1 MKSLALAFALLGLFA
16 LPAFASP
23 SRGPSEPP
31 VGAAAV
37 RIEWWLDAKF
47 GLFIHW
53 GPVSVVGTEIGWSR
67 AGDRRGFWGSKGTEI
82 PTERYDNLYKEF
94 NPVNYDPA
102 TWVAIAKAAGMKY
115 IVLVSRH
122 HDGFSLWDT
131 QASDH
136 KITSPLSPYGR
147 DIVRQLAEA
156 TRAAGLRFGVYY
168 SQPDWKHPDAFT
180 ERQANYLAYLEQQ
193 VRELMTRYGQI
204 DIVWFDGLGKKPEE
218 HGSVAL
224 NKIIRELQPQA
235 LINNRNGSHEDF
247 DTPEQ
252 RVGTMEVKRPWETCM
267 TIGRSWSWRPGEK
280 LKSLDEC
287 VRILVSTVTGGGNLL
302 FNVGPMPDGRIEP
315 RQVARLT
322 EIGAWMTQNGVALY
336 NTRGG
341 PWANGSW
348 GGSTHRDR
356 TIYVHLLQ
364 PPLNGRLRLAAVP
377 HRITAARLL
386 HGTAPIAFTQTDTA
400 VTFDLGA
407 NTYNGPVTILELTT
421 DEPVAPY
428 QMIGSAAGQFDDQS
442 AFGTARQSTA
452 VVTLS
457 SGSVTK
463 NDDQTLTIKT
473 GNEKKP
479 FVTFDLGTIQE
490 VTAFSAVQIDFSAH
504 NSNAELIVELSTD
517 GQTWSEV
524 YRGSYGL
531 AQWEIPLTRFVAGIQ
546 QPGLPARYV
555 RVSGDFGARSSSL
568 QLGKFA
574 LYAR

>member
-1 MKSLALAFALLGLFA
+1 MKTLVLAVAVLGLLGL
-16 LPAFASP
+16 PIHASP
-23 SRGPSEPP
+23 SKGPSEPP
-31 VGAAAV
+31 EGAAAE
-37 RIEWWLDAKF
+37 RIGWWLDAKF

-53 GPVSVVGTEIGWSR
+53 GPVSLTGTEIGWSR
-67 AGDRRGFWGSKGTEI
+67 AGNRRGFWGSKGTEV

-136 KITSPLSPYGR
+136 KITSPLSPYGK
-147 DIVRQLAEA
+147 DIVGPLAEA

-168 SQPDWKHPDAFT
+168 SQPDWRHPDAFT
-180 ERQANYLAYLEQQ
+180 ERHPTYLAYLEQQ
-193 VRELMTRYGQI
+193 LRELMTNYGQI

-218 HGSVAL
+218 YGSVAL
-224 NKIIRELQPQA
+224 NKIIRELQPRA

-267 TIGRSWSWRPGEK
+267 TIGRRWSWKPDDQ
-280 LKSLDEC
+280 LKSFDEC

-302 FNVGPMPDGRIEP
+302 LNVGPMPDGRIEP
-315 RQVARLT
+315 RQVARLN
-322 EIGAWMTQNGVALY
+322 EIGAWTTQNGAALY

-348 GGSTHRDR
+348 GGSTYRDR

-364 PPLNGRLRLAAVP
+364 PPLNNRIRLAPLP
-377 HRITAARLL
+377 HPITSARLFQ
-386 HGTAPIAFTQTDTA
+386 GTRSVAFTQSA
-400 VTFDLGA
+400 SGVTLDLA
-407 NTYNGPVTILELTT
+407 ADSYHGPVTILELTT
-421 DEPVAPY
+421 AEPVAPY
-428 QMIGSAAGQFDDQS
+428 QNLGTAAGQFDDAS
-442 AFGTARQSTA
+442 TFGTARQANAS
-452 VVTLS
+452 VTLS
-457 SGSVTK
+457 TGTATK
-463 NDDQTLTIKT
+463 SDDERLTIKT
-473 GNEKKP
+473 AAESKP
-479 FVTFDLGTIQE
+479 SYTLDLGTTREI
-490 VTAFSAVQIDFSAH
+490 TAFSAVAIDFNAH
-504 NSNAELIVELSTD
+504 NSNAELVLELSPD
-517 GQTWSEV
+517 GQVWEKV
-524 YRGSYGL
+524 YQGSYGL

-546 QPGLPARYV
+546 HPGIAARY
-555 RVSGDFGARSSSL
+555 ARFSIDYHTRQGSL
-568 QLGKFA
+568 QLGRFA

>member
-1 MKSLALAFALLGLFA
+1 MKSLPLVLVLLALGA
-16 LPAFASP
+16 LPALASP
-23 SRGPSEPP
+23 SKGPSEPP
-31 VGAAAV
+31 VGAAAD
-37 RIEWWLDAKF
+37 RIAWWLDAKF

-53 GPVSVVGTEIGWSR
+53 GPVSVSGTEIGWSR
-67 AGDRRGFWGSKGTEI
+67 AGDRRGFWGSKGTEV

-94 NPVNYDPA
+94 NPANYDPA

-131 QASDH
+131 QGSDH
-136 KITSPLSPYGR
+136 KITSPLSPYGK
-147 DIVRQLAEA
+147 DIVGPLAEA

-168 SQPDWKHPDAFT
+168 SQPDWRHPDAFT
-180 ERQANYLAYLEQQ
+180 ERHANYLAYLEQQ
-193 VRELMTRYGQI
+193 VRELMTNYGQI
-204 DIVWFDGLGKKPEE
+204 DIVWFDGLGKPAEE
-218 HGSVAL
+218 YGSVAL

-235 LINNRNGSHEDF
+235 LINNRNASHEDF

-267 TIGRSWSWRPGEK
+267 TIGRSWSWRPEEK

-287 VRILVSTVTGGGNLL
+287 LRVLVSTVTGGGNLL

-322 EIGAWMTQNGVALY
+322 EIGAWMTKHGVALY

-364 PPLNGRLRLAAVP
+364 PPINNRLRLAALP
-377 HRITAARLL
+377 HQITSARFL
-386 HGTAPIAFTQTDTA
+386 HRDEPVTVTQTDTA
-400 VTFDLGA
+400 VTLDLGP
-407 NTYNGPVTILELTT
+407 NPYQSPVTILELTT
-421 DEPVAPY
+421 AEPVAPY

-452 VVTLS
+452 VATPS
-457 SGSVTK
+457 SGAVTK
-463 NDDQTLTIKT
+463 NDDQSLTIKT
-473 GNEKKP
+473 GSEKKP
-479 FVTFDLGTIQE
+479 SVTIDLGTVQE

-504 NSNAELIVELSTD
+504 NSNAEILVELSTD
-517 GQTWSEV
+517 GETWSEV

-546 QPGLPARYV
+546 QPGIAARYL
-555 RVSGDFGARSSSL
+555 RVSGDFGSHPSSL
-568 QLGKFA
+568 QLGEFV